1 MVSFTILF
9 ILSKKLC
16 GTALIYFFA
25 PAVYGSASL
34 ALQLLYLAFLALA
47 SLRLVLAV

>member
-34 ALQLLYLAFLALA
+34 ALQLFFTWRSWRLSG
-47 SLRLVLAV
+47 SLTTDR